1 MLKIKR
7 NSNDNVITVGLTTK
21 SDLTGLSES
30 NESFYLNELQ
40 KSINSAEDEEIIV
53 FKYRLNTIFFSFAF
67 NPSSATLTSQ
77 GFTEDEINAPSEGL
91 QRSFFFYQVF
101 DSPNVYNQNL
111 LYTNYYNGF
120 DFFTNGDNTIYD
132 VSRNIFTNINIARNQ
147 MGGIAD
153 GKLYLRFYFFNGK
166 TGEVKT
172 LINREKQNL
181 TTTDKIFHEMN
192 LNLSDNTYTF
202 STLSTSITLRVIETD
217 NPDYANKINN
227 NQQKQLNQSPQTP
240 IGSGF
245 NDDGTYE
252 EI

>member
-7 NSNDNVITVGLTTK
+7 NSNDNIITVGLTTK
-21 SDLTGLSES
+21 SDLMGLSES
-30 NESFYLNELQ
+30 NEAFYLNELQ
-40 KSINSAEDEEIIV
+40 KSINAAEDEEIIV
-53 FKYRLNTIFFSFAF
+53 FKYRINVLRINFIFTDGI
-67 NPSSATLTSQ
+67 TLTSQ
-77 GFTEDEINAPSEGL
+77 GFTEDEINQPSEGV

-120 DFFTNGDNTIYD
+120 DFFSNGDNTVYNVNQD
-132 VSRNIFTNINIARNQ
+132 IFTNINIARNQ
-147 MGGIAD
+147 MDTITNN
-153 GKLYLRFYFFNGK
+153 KLYLRFYFFNGK

-172 LINREKQNL
+172 FINREKQNL
-181 TTTDKIFHEMN
+181 TTTNKIFHEIS
-192 LNLSDNTYTF
+192 LGLSNNTYIF
-202 STLSTSITLRVIETD
+202 SDVFGFSDVRVIETD